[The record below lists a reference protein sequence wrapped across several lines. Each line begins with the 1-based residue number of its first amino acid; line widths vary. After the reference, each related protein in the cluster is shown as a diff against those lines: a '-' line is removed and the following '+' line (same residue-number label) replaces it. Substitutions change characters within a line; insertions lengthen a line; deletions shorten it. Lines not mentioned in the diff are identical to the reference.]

1 MRYSVLSF
9 DLDGTLVDTAAEI
22 AEAANRT
29 LEEFGAP
36 RQPVALV
43 ERFIGAG
50 TREMMLRLL
59 AHVLHERSEL
69 APKLPPDAVLERLK
83 FHYGVTAGLSA
94 RPYEGVP
101 QALQTLAD
109 AGVRMACL
117 TNKEHRYAIRVLERT
132 RLDRFFDLVV
142 GGDSLPVKKP
152 HPEVLH
158 HVVRVLGGQPQ
169 RAAHVGDSQ
178 TDVDTARAA
187 GVDAWAVPYGYN
199 GGQAIETAA
208 PQRLFRS
215 LREVAEH
222 VLQANGEH
230 AVAA

>member
-29 LEEFGAP
+29 LADFGVA
-36 RQPVALV
+36 RQPEALV
-43 ERFIGAG
+43 ARFIGAG

-69 APKLPPDAVLERLK
+69 APRLPPDDVLERLK
-83 FHYGVTAGLSA
+83 RHYGVTAGMSA
-94 RPYEGVP
+94 RPYDGVP
-101 QALQTLAD
+101 RALQTLLD
-109 AGVRMACL
+109 SGVRLACV
-117 TNKEHRYAIRVLERT
+117 TNKEHRYALRVLERT
-132 RLDRFFDLVV
+132 RLDRYFSLVV

-152 HPEVLH
+152 HAGVLQ
-158 HVVRVLGGQPQ
+158 HVVRVLGGQPE

-178 TDVDTARAA
+178 TDMDAARAA
-187 GVDAWAVPYGYN
+187 GVQAWAVPYGYN
-199 GGQAIETAA
+199 EGRAIETAA

-215 LREVAEH
+215 AEEVAAH
-222 VLQANGEH
+222 VLQANARH
-230 AVAA
+230 ALAA